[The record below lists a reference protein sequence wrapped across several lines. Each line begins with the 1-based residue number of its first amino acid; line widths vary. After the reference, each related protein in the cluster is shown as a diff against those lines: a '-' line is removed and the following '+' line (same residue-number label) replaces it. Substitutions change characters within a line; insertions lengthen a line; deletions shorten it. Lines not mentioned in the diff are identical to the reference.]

1 MEPECSLFLPW
12 NLESWA
18 LESGIQVQL
27 INNPESS
34 TWNPE
39 SMAWIPEFKSVLGSL
54 TWGNHLIFKYL
65 TPPSVMKP
73 ATRKDYPL
81 HSFIYYSDSL
91 SLSLSSDVFERQRTS
106 TGSGIFALLS
116 RDFEQIFGQI
126 LSIRII
132 HLTIQIWWSQG
143 LLKEKK
149 AHFRLTYLSKT
160 SLLKLP
166 IN

>member
-18 LESGIQVQL
+18 LEYGIQVQL

-81 HSFIYYSDSL
+81 HSFIYFFRQFVIESKQRRFWATVHVNRKWNFCTLEPWFWTNFWANPLYKNNTLDNTNMVESRLIKREKGSL
-91 SLSLSSDVFERQRTS
+91 QVDVSLKNVT
-106 TGSGIFALLS
+106 A
-116 RDFEQIFGQI
+116 
-126 LSIRII
+126 
-132 HLTIQIWWSQG
+132 
-143 LLKEKK
+143 
-149 AHFRLTYLSKT
+149 
-160 SLLKLP
+160 
-166 IN
+166 